1 MVTGGNRMIN
11 TQGMTPEKIR
21 ILSLELI
28 NRELGSDVMIEFLQ
42 QYSLGHGDYTK
53 EREKLF
59 EGETVESLFQK
70 VLDFQESE

>member
-1 MVTGGNRMIN
+1 MNVEM
-11 TQGMTPEKIR
+11 KR

-28 NRELGSDVMIEFLQ
+28 NRELGPDGMIEFLH
-42 QYSLGHGDYTK
+42 QYSLGSGNYTK

-59 EGETVESLFQK
+59 EGETAKSLFKK

>member
-1 MVTGGNRMIN
+1 MID

-28 NRELGSDVMIEFLQ
+28 NRELGPDVMIEFLH

-59 EGETVESLFQK
+59 EGETAESLFKK